1 MKKGFKLNLQVSD
14 WLKVRYG
21 KEKEGMKGR
30 ERFSYKWHL
39 IIVNRLNAA
48 NWFVELWASF
58 SRNKYEHYL
67 YFYFH
72 FQQTK
77 NGNFKKEISSY
88 LFNNVQK
95 VTWRH
100 ALM

>member
-1 MKKGFKLNLQVSD
+1 MLFIGIQ
-14 WLKVRYG
+14 
-21 KEKEGMKGR
+21 
-30 ERFSYKWHL
+30 SYLL
-39 IIVNRLNAA
+39 IYT

-95 VTWRH
+95 VT
-100 ALM
+100 